1 MKSFLLNIK
10 EVAKDKFFIIFITI
24 LILLVIFSMKY
35 YEYMETEI
43 INNLKISYEQLAFG
57 IDWEKLENEEDD
69 FISAEEYKMDS
80 FSQASKYYNDD
91 KYKEYN
97 LNMARFYLV
106 VWEQSTV
113 LSDEWNSMLENDR
126 KISPQE
132 HFGQDWEDV
141 KEYLNYP
148 DFLQSL
154 NKSSIRPDSNNDIM
168 NMLHYLDLV
177 RKDLEVQYRYST
189 KPWSIVYN
197 FLQNG
202 FSKIIIIISLVFGAS
217 IFSKQFENRT
227 MKTKLNIGTSRNRC
241 LLDCYYIAIVST
253 MIIFL
258 IPLILLFIIQ
268 SIKHGLSG
276 FDYPV
281 LLDKY
286 ILKNWKPDEILPLSA
301 LNILNID
308 TIGLSTFVSTG
319 TAKELI
325 HRIIYIS
332 LWKNILITLIIST
345 LSVVF
350 WSSIGLIVAVFSK
363 SSLKAILLSMG
374 IYVLS
379 YLPSIINEK
388 LTGTVY
394 DLPRFTNVSYILQG
408 LQRIT
413 LLQITSVYII
423 GTIGLLFIALIKYRK
438 MDIIK

>member
-10 EVAKDKFFIIFITI
+10 EVGKNRFFIAFITI

-35 YEYMETEI
+35 YDYMETET
-43 INNLKISYEQLAFG
+43 INNFKISYEQLAFG
-57 IDWEKLENEEDD
+57 IDLGKLENKEDD
-69 FISAEEYKMDS
+69 FISAEDYKMYS
-80 FSQASKYYNDD
+80 FSQASKSYNDD
-91 KYKEYN
+91 KYEEYN

-113 LSDEWNSMLENDR
+113 LSDEWNSMIGNDR

-148 DFLQSL
+148 EFLQSL

-168 NMLHYLDLV
+168 NVLHYLDLV

-202 FSKIIIIISLVFGAS
+202 FSKIIIIVSLVFGAS

-227 MKTKLNIGTSRNRC
+227 MKTKLSIGTSRNRC
-241 LLDCYYIAIVST
+241 LLDCYYMAIVST
-253 MIIFL
+253 IIIVLF
-258 IPLILLFIIQ
+258 PLILLFIIQ

-301 LNILNID
+301 LNILNLD

-332 LWKNILITLIIST
+332 LWKNIFITLIIST
-345 LSVVF
+345 LSVAF
-350 WSSIGLIVAVFSK
+350 WSSIGLVVAVFSK
-363 SSLKAILLSMG
+363 SSLKAILLSMV

-388 LTGTVY
+388 LIGTVY
-394 DLPRFTNVSYILQG
+394 DLPRFANISYILQG

-438 MDIIK
+438 MDII